1 MLQELF
7 YQIMWVNLIMSYFMM
22 FVNNLTLL
30 WNPQWQRHHGLIALL
45 NDIMLYTK
53 KLLKIQNQID
63 MTYTFDVIVSWA
75 ISAKNALQTCY
86 SINSN
91 QLVFGQGANSH
102 NLVNLIPSIEDV
114 SNADIII
121 KQLNT
126 LHKARQLL
134 LKQNLISDLVL

>member
-1 MLQELF
+1 
-7 YQIMWVNLIMSYFMM
+7 
-22 FVNNLTLL
+22 
-30 WNPQWQRHHGLIALL
+30 
-45 NDIMLYTK
+45 MLYTK
-53 KLLKIQNQID
+53 KLLKIQNQIK
-63 MTYTFDVIVSWA
+63 TWHTFDAIVSWA
-75 ISAKNALQTCY
+75 INAKNALQTCY
-86 SINSN
+86 NINSN

-114 SNADIII
+114 SHADIII

>member
-1 MLQELF
+1 
-7 YQIMWVNLIMSYFMM
+7 
-22 FVNNLTLL
+22 
-30 WNPQWQRHHGLIALL
+30 
-45 NDIMLYTK
+45 MLYTK

>member
-30 WNPQWQRHHGLIALL
+30 WNPQWQRHHGLITSL